1 MTVMVT
7 VILGILKV
15 IGSLL
20 LVILGL
26 LLFVLLCAL
35 FVPVQYRFQGQRSA
49 EVPLQGQLAVSW
61 LLHLFGITVDADGT
75 GISLKLRIFGIP
87 LDTLREF
94 LNRREKRKRTQAKKR
109 AVSAKKKATKNKKQE
124 SPELLSD
131 KMLTEEIAP
140 VKKSISTE
148 KIQESAEKPLT
159 EKSPRQEE
167 TAKQP
172 QKSKPEKK
180 ESGENQLFRLFRQ
193 VLQLPGRI
201 LKKVQRMLKNAENT
215 KKSFDSVKAF
225 IDRQETRGALRLVW
239 KKGIRLGRHVLPRSL
254 KGFLAFGFSDPAD
267 TGYVLAILGALYPVY
282 GDHID
287 VTPDFQQKKL
297 EFSLQGSGRVCGI
310 VVLVNGLQLFFDKN
324 IQFILKN
331 RKKEA

>member
-15 IGSLL
+15 IGILL

-35 FVPVQYRFQGQRSA
+35 FVPVRYRFQGQRSA
-49 EVPLQGQLAVSW
+49 EVPLQGQLVVSW
-61 LLHLFGITVDADGT
+61 LLHLFGITVDANGT
-75 GISLKLRIFGIP
+75 GISLKLRLFGIP

-94 LNRREKRKRTQAKKR
+94 LNRRKKRKRAQAKKR
-109 AVSAKKKATKNKKQE
+109 AVASKKKATKNKKQE
-124 SPELLSD
+124 SPELLQD
-131 KMLTEEIAP
+131 KMQTEGIASAP
-140 VKKSISTE
+140 KSKSTE
-148 KIQESAEKPLT
+148 KIQKKAEKPLT

-167 TAKQP
+167 TAKQS
-172 QKSKPEKK
+172 QKSKPENK
-180 ESGENQLFRLFRQ
+180 EPGENSLLRFFRQ
-193 VLQLPGRI
+193 VLRLPGRI
-201 LKKVQRMLKNAENT
+201 LKKIQQMLKNAENT

-225 IDRQETRGALRLVW
+225 IERQETRGALRLVW
-239 KKGIRLGRHVLPRSL
+239 KKGIRLGRHVLPRRL
-254 KGFLAFGFSDPAD
+254 KGFLSFGFSDPAD

-282 GDHID
+282 GDHIH

>member
-15 IGSLL
+15 IGILL
-20 LVILGL
+20 LVVLGL

-35 FVPVQYRFQGQRSA
+35 FVPVRYRFQGQRSA
-49 EVPLQGQLAVSW
+49 EVPLQGQLVVSW
-61 LLHLFGITVDADGT
+61 LLHLFGITVDANGT
-75 GISLKLRIFGIP
+75 GISLKLRLFGIP

-94 LNRREKRKRTQAKKR
+94 LNRRKKRKRAQANKR
-109 AVSAKKKATKNKKQE
+109 AVASKKKATKNKKQE
-124 SPELLSD
+124 SPELLQD
-131 KMLTEEIAP
+131 KMQTEGIASVP
-140 VKKSISTE
+140 KSKSTE

-172 QKSKPEKK
+172 QKSKPENK
-180 ESGENQLFRLFRQ
+180 EPGENSLLRFFRQ
-193 VLQLPGRI
+193 VLRLPGHI
-201 LKKVQRMLKNAENT
+201 LKKIQQMLKNAENT
-215 KKSFDSVKAF
+215 KKSFDTVKAF
-225 IDRQETRGALRLVW
+225 IERQETRGALRLVW
-239 KKGIRLGRHVLPRSL
+239 KKGIRLGRHVLPRRL
-254 KGFLAFGFSDPAD
+254 KGFLSFGFSDPAD

-282 GDHID
+282 GDHIH

>member
-35 FVPVQYRFQGQRSA
+35 FVPVRYRFQGQRSA
-49 EVPLQGQLAVSW
+49 EVPLQGQLVVNW
-61 LLHLFGITVDADGT
+61 LLHLFGITVDANGT
-75 GISLKLRIFGIP
+75 GISLKLRLFGIP

-94 LNRREKRKRTQAKKR
+94 LNRRKKRKRAQAKKR
-109 AVSAKKKATKNKKQE
+109 AVAATKKATKDKKQE
-124 SPELLSD
+124 SPELLQD
-131 KMLTEEIAP
+131 KMQTEGIASVP
-140 VKKSISTE
+140 KSKSTE
-148 KIQESAEKPLT
+148 KIQEKAEKPLT

-172 QKSKPEKK
+172 QKSKPENKK
-180 ESGENQLFRLFRQ
+180 PGENSLLRFFRQ
-193 VLQLPGRI
+193 VLRLPGRI
-201 LKKVQRMLKNAENT
+201 LKKVQQMLKNAENT
-215 KKSFDSVKAF
+215 KKSFDTVKAF
-225 IDRQETRGALRLVW
+225 IERQETRGALRLVW
-239 KKGIRLGRHVLPRSL
+239 KKGIRLGRHVLPRRL
-254 KGFLAFGFSDPAD
+254 TGFLSFGFSDPAD

-282 GDHID
+282 GDHIH

>member
-1 MTVMVT
+1 MVT

-15 IGSLL
+15 IGILL

-35 FVPVQYRFQGQRSA
+35 FVPVRYRFQGQRSA
-49 EVPLQGQLAVSW
+49 EVPLQGQLVVSW
-61 LLHLFGITVDADGT
+61 LLHLFGITVDANGT
-75 GISLKLRIFGIP
+75 GISLKLRLFGIP

-94 LNRREKRKRTQAKKR
+94 LNRRKKRKRAQAKKR
-109 AVSAKKKATKNKKQE
+109 AVASKKKATKNKKQE
-124 SPELLSD
+124 SPELLQD
-131 KMLTEEIAP
+131 KMQTEGIASAP
-140 VKKSISTE
+140 KSKSTE
-148 KIQESAEKPLT
+148 KIQKKAEKPLT

-167 TAKQP
+167 TAKQS
-172 QKSKPEKK
+172 QKSKPENK
-180 ESGENQLFRLFRQ
+180 EPGENSLLRFFRQ
-193 VLQLPGRI
+193 VLRLPGRI
-201 LKKVQRMLKNAENT
+201 LKKIQQMLKNAENT

-225 IDRQETRGALRLVW
+225 IERQETRGALRLVW
-239 KKGIRLGRHVLPRSL
+239 KKGIRLGRHVLPRRL
-254 KGFLAFGFSDPAD
+254 KGFLSFGFSDPAD

-282 GDHID
+282 GDHIH

>member
-20 LVILGL
+20 LVVLGL

-35 FVPVQYRFQGQRSA
+35 FVPVRYRFQGQRSA
-49 EVPLQGQLAVSW
+49 EVPLQGQLVVSW
-61 LLHLFGITVDADGT
+61 LLHLFGITVDANGT
-75 GISLKLRIFGIP
+75 GISLKLRLFGIP
-87 LDTLREF
+87 LDTLWEF
-94 LNRREKRKRTQAKKR
+94 LNRRKKRKRAQAKKR
-109 AVSAKKKATKNKKQE
+109 AVASKKKAIKNKKQE
-124 SPELLSD
+124 SPELLQD
-131 KMLTEEIAP
+131 KLQTEGIASVP
-140 VKKSISTE
+140 KSKSTE
-148 KIQESAEKPLT
+148 KIQEKAEKPLT
-159 EKSPRQEE
+159 EKPPRQEE

-172 QKSKPEKK
+172 QKSKPENK
-180 ESGENQLFRLFRQ
+180 EPGENSLLRFFRQ
-193 VLQLPGRI
+193 VLRLPGRI
-201 LKKVQRMLKNAENT
+201 LKKIQQMLKNAENT
-215 KKSFDSVKAF
+215 KKSFDTVKAF
-225 IDRQETRGALRLVW
+225 IERQETRGALRLVW
-239 KKGIRLGRHVLPRSL
+239 KKGIRLGRHVLPRRL
-254 KGFLAFGFSDPAD
+254 TGFLSFGFSDPAD

-282 GDHID
+282 GDHIH

>member
-1 MTVMVT
+1 MT

-15 IGSLL
+15 IGILL
-20 LVILGL
+20 LVVLGL

-35 FVPVQYRFQGQRSA
+35 FVPVRYRFQGQRSA
-49 EVPLQGQLAVSW
+49 EVPLQGQLVVSW
-61 LLHLFGITVDADGT
+61 LLHLFGITVDANGT
-75 GISLKLRIFGIP
+75 GISLKLRLFGIP

-94 LNRREKRKRTQAKKR
+94 LNRRKKRKRAQANKR
-109 AVSAKKKATKNKKQE
+109 AVASKKKATKNKKQE
-124 SPELLSD
+124 SPELLQD
-131 KMLTEEIAP
+131 KMQTEGIASVP
-140 VKKSISTE
+140 KSKSTE

-172 QKSKPEKK
+172 QKSKPENK
-180 ESGENQLFRLFRQ
+180 EPGENSLLRFFRQ
-193 VLQLPGRI
+193 VLRLPGHI
-201 LKKVQRMLKNAENT
+201 LKKIQQMLKNAENT
-215 KKSFDSVKAF
+215 KKSFDTVKAF
-225 IDRQETRGALRLVW
+225 IERQETRGALRLVW
-239 KKGIRLGRHVLPRSL
+239 KKGIRLGRHVLPRRL
-254 KGFLAFGFSDPAD
+254 KGFLSFGFSDPAD

-282 GDHID
+282 GDHIH

-324 IQFILKN
+324 IQFILKS